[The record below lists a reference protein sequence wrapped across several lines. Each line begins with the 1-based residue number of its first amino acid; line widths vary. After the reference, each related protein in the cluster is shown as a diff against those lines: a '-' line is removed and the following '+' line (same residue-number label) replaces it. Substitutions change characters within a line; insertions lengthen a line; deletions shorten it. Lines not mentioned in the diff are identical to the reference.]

1 MRYEEAMQGCI
12 FRFRAGSH
20 AYGTSTPESDED
32 FRGVFLA
39 PLSKAFELFQTSFVG
54 QGSIG
59 QHLRN
64 AYNDIDVGD
73 YGAASERIRQAMATD
88 QGDLNMSVGTVSRPG
103 DVDEELQELRK
114 FLKLA
119 ADSNPN
125 IIEYLYVEDGVMHE
139 TDTWRNIRAKRGMFL
154 SKKARYTFSGYA
166 VSQLNRI
173 KTHRGYLLDPPKHK
187 PERADYDLPPETKFP
202 KEHMSAA
209 LALPQDA
216 LAEGIRNYISHEKAY
231 EAKLDHWRSYEK
243 WKRERNPK
251 RRELE
256 DKFGYDSKHASHL
269 VRLIRMARE
278 ILAEG
283 IVRVRR
289 PDAEELLAIRNGAW
303 SYERLVEFAEK
314 IDSDLDAL
322 YKASALRDKPDH
334 KGISDL
340 YVGICEEFY
349 GMKIGGG

>member
-20 AYGTSTPESDED
+20 AYGTNTEASDED
-32 FRGVFLA
+32 FRGVFMA

-64 AYNDIDVGD
+64 AHHDIEVGD
-73 YGAASERIRQAMATD
+73 HGAALERIRQAMATD

-103 DVDEELQELRK
+103 DIDEELQELRK

-125 IIEYLYVEDGVMHE
+125 IIEFLYVEDGITHSAPAWE
-139 TDTWRNIRAKRGMFL
+139 KIRAKRGMFL

-166 VSQLNRI
+166 ISQLNRI
-173 KTHRGYLLDPPKHK
+173 KTHRGYLLNPPRAK
-187 PERADYDLPPETKFP
+187 PERADYGLTPETRFP
-202 KEHMSAA
+202 KEHMNAV
-209 LALPQDA
+209 LALPLDA
-216 LAEGIRNYISHEKAY
+216 LANGIREYVSSEKAY
-231 EAKLDHWRSYEK
+231 DSALDHWRSYEK
-243 WKRERNPK
+243 WKKERNPK

-256 DKFGYDSKHASHL
+256 DKFGFDAKHASHL
-269 VRLIRMARE
+269 VRLAKMAKE
-278 ILAEG
+278 ILSEG
-283 IVRVRR
+283 VVRVRR
-289 PDAEELLAIRNGAW
+289 PDAAELLAIRNGAW
-303 SYERLVEFAEK
+303 SYERLIEFADG
-314 IDSDLDAL
+314 IDSELDLL
-322 YKASALRDKPDH
+322 YKTSTLRDKPDH

-340 YVGICEEFY
+340 YSEICEEYY
-349 GMKIGGG
+349 GIRIK